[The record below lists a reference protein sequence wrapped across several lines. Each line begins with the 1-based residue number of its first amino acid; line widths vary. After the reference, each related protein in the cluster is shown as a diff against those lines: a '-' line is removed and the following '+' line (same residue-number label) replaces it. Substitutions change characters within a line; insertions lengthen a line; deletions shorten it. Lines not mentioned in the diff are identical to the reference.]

1 MQKTVANA
9 LRALLYEV
17 VVNPKPGLVDPADTG
32 SHNDM
37 DVFTFIDSS
46 IALAPYLTKAYEIGQ
61 NFAGDDLQIMFN
73 SLRKEGVLAEKA
85 MFKAT
90 ENVNTHKGAVFSL
103 GIFVCAKSYADKNG
117 QNIYE
122 VIRQMCQG
130 LSQHDLVQK
139 KVQTNSAG
147 EEQFKRY
154 GIKGV
159 REIAEGGY
167 QIIEKK
173 ALPFLNQTTGT
184 INQRLMDTLIYL
196 AGQTEDS
203 TFIKRSGGLDRLT
216 WLKQVSK
223 KYLTLGG
230 CKTKAGFQ
238 YLFKLNKIFKT
249 ENLSLGGCA
258 DLLIITIFMALEEN
272 TI

>member
-1 MQKTVANA
+1 M
-9 LRALLYEV
+9 RALLYEV

-32 SHNDM
+32 SHDDM

-46 IALAPYLTKAYEIGQ
+46 IALAPYLTKAYKIGQ
-61 NFAGDDLQIMFN
+61 DFSGDDLRIMFN
-73 SLRKEGVLAEKA
+73 SLRKEGVLAEKS

-90 ENVNTHKGAVFSL
+90 QDVNTHKGAIFSL
-103 GIFVCAKSYADKNG
+103 GIFVCAKSYADQHR
-117 QNIYE
+117 QNVYE
-122 VIRQMCQG
+122 VIKQMCAG
-130 LSQHDLVQK
+130 LSNRDLVQK
-139 KVQTNSAG
+139 KVQTNSEG
-147 EEQFKRY
+147 EKQFKRY

-167 QIIEKK
+167 QVIEKQ
-173 ALPFLNQTTGT
+173 ALPFLKQTTGT

-203 TFIKRSGGLDRLT
+203 TFIKRSGGLDKLT

-230 CKTKAGFQ
+230 CKTKEGFQ
-238 YLFKLNKIFKT
+238 YLLDLNKTFKA

-258 DLLIITIFMALEEN
+258 DLLIITIFMALEEDKM
-272 TI
+272 